1 MPRWLTLDNS
11 FDLIAA
17 VIATAC
23 FAAVLGT
30 FVIGK
35 HYIIPTFWLA
45 IALLFANLAR
55 HGLAGA
61 RWAKQILGHIGLLAS
76 ANLFMGLFFAKT
88 PKELLGALF
97 LPGSTAD
104 CWTARLKPGQR
115 SSGIVRYPACR
126 KPRTGMR

>member
-17 VIATAC
+17 VIAVAC

-76 ANLFMGLFFAKT
+76 ANLFMGLFFAKA

-97 LPGSTAD
+97 LPLWGLAFLVVAGLTWQYVSRNA
-104 CWTARLKPGQR
+104 LLR
-115 SSGIVRYPACR
+115 SA
-126 KPRTGMR
+126 

>member
-1 MPRWLTLDNS
+1 MPRWFTLDNS
-11 FDLIAA
+11 FDLIAV
-17 VIATAC
+17 VIAVAC

-97 LPGSTAD
+97 LPAWGLAFLVVTALT
-104 CWTARLKPGQR
+104 WQYVSRNALLR
-115 SSGIVRYPACR
+115 SS
-126 KPRTGMR
+126 

>member
-88 PKELLGALF
+88 PKELLGGLF
-97 LPGSTAD
+97 LPAWGLAFLIVAGLTWQYVSRNA
-104 CWTARLKPGQR
+104 LLR
-115 SSGIVRYPACR
+115 SA
-126 KPRTGMR
+126 